1 MKPIFTSLSTVWI
14 NLIFVLLS
22 LSAFSYNADLL
33 INNNESKD
41 ISFSKEKIYIH
52 FDKTF
57 YNQGDNIW
65 YKIYLVNAINH
76 EPESL
81 SKIVYVDLIDP
92 NHTIIET
99 KTIKINAGTGN
110 GDFNLSTT
118 LLNGEYT
125 IRAYTNFMRNFD
137 DSYFFV
143 KKIYLNTVK
152 SNHSF
157 NTSKTSVKPHIS
169 FSPEG
174 GNLVSGFLNRIV
186 VKATK
191 SLEKG
196 TTVTGEI
203 FDDTNNKVLH
213 FETSE
218 LGLGSFQFIPQ
229 KGRTYTAI
237 VSLNGEKNTYPLPPV
252 KDNGATIRIDKT
264 YNGYR
269 VNVYSSLSNGMDNF
283 ELLGMQKGDIVCRA
297 KLNGENAEVAIDIP
311 KSNLEQGL
319 IQFQLLNKNGAI
331 LSEELAFIDA
341 NNLDQKVTLTP
352 LKETYEKNEIA
363 EIEINFDQLLKE
375 NIKAN
380 MSISVTQVNPS
391 KNDANDLDIKSHLLL
406 NPKIRGNIEQFDIY
420 SSNDLNRKKI
430 LNQLLISQDGKLIL
444 SEDSPKNNELK
455 FLPES
460 GFNLKGTVKEI
471 HKSKPVKASVTVTY
485 KNGNEIGH
493 DKTVTDDLG
502 RFSFDGLNFDER
514 TFVAIKAKR
523 LKASYYSKDFIIVL
537 DSTIP
542 PQHKYASTSNGNNG
556 NIVLDSKI
564 AQNKNIGFAPQKGEV
579 KLDKVKINAIKK
591 RLDRFAKKRKASLYL
606 SPSHTLDFKN
616 LRISPSANNP
626 IQALQGKFPGIRVI
640 GDNVTLRG
648 RSSLTG
654 NNEPLFLLDGL
665 PTDRDQILSLSIFDI
680 DFIDIIQ
687 AARASVYGSRGG
699 GGIIAVYTVDGSEEN
714 EEKNNRNVTTSFY
727 HPGFYQARKFNQDEN
742 NSTTLYWNPD
752 LKLNPSENT
761 KITFNTANKSATYKV
776 LLEGITSNG
785 TPFKSEAYFDV
796 N

>member
-1 MKPIFTSLSTVWI
+1 MKPIFTSLSSAWI

-22 LSAFSYNADLL
+22 LSAFSYNTDSF
-33 INNNESKD
+33 INNNESKN

-57 YNQGDNIW
+57 YNQGDDIW

-81 SKIVYVDLIDP
+81 SKVVYVDLIGP

-110 GDFNLSTT
+110 GDFKLPTA
-118 LLNGEYT
+118 LPNGEYT

-157 NTSKTSVKPHIS
+157 NTNTTPLKPHIS

-191 SLEKG
+191 PLRKG
-196 TTVTGEI
+196 EIATGEV

-237 VSLNGEKNTYPLPPV
+237 VSLNGEKNTYSLPPV
-252 KDNGATIRIDKT
+252 KDNSATIRIDKT

-269 VNVYSSLSNGMDNF
+269 VNVYSSLLNGMDNF

-311 KSNLEQGL
+311 KSDLEQGL
-319 IQFQLLNKNGAI
+319 IQFQLLNKNGTI
-331 LSEELAFIDA
+331 LSDEIAFIDT

-352 LKETYEKNEIA
+352 LKETFEKNDIA
-363 EIEINFDQLLKE
+363 EIEINFDQLLEE

-391 KNDANDLDIKSHLLL
+391 KNDASDLDIKSHLLL
-406 NPKIRGNIEQFDIY
+406 NPEIRDNIEQFDIY

-444 SEDSPKNNELK
+444 SEDTPKNNELK
-455 FLPES
+455 FSPES
-460 GFNLKGTVKEI
+460 GLNLKGTVKEI
-471 HKSKPVKASVTVTY
+471 HKGKPVKASVTVTY

-542 PQHKYASTSNGNNG
+542 PQHKYASTSNGN
-556 NIVLDSKI
+556 IVLDSKI
-564 AQNKNIGFAPQKGEV
+564 EQNKNIGFAPQKGEV

-591 RLDRFAKKRKASLYL
+591 RLDRFSKKRKASLYL

-626 IQALQGKFPGIRVI
+626 IQALQGKFPGVHVI
-640 GDNVTLRG
+640 GDNITLRG
-648 RSSLTG
+648 RNSLTG

-665 PTDRDQILSLSIFDI
+665 PTDRDQILSLPIFDI
-680 DFIDIIQ
+680 DFIDVIQ
-687 AARASVYGSRGG
+687 AVRASVYGSRGG

-742 NSTTLYWNPD
+742 NSSTLYWNPD

-785 TPFKSEAYFDV
+785 TPFKSVAYFDV